1 LYPTLRILGCTS
13 ERFAAYCHSCFFK
26 KVLVVKQAVGPG
38 PAYAKA
44 IGGIIKKHDV
54 TLLLPVNSQEVRALL
69 KYKHLLHNS
78 LWYMGDFNSFCIL
91 DDKKRFSQLLQELKL
106 PHPRIIHD
114 LKFRGRAVIKP
125 CCGSSSKEVAY
136 VKNDGK
142 EPLSCLKTKLR
153 NGKYL
158 LQEFIAGEGVG
169 YSGYFRNGQIK
180 IGYAHRRMA
189 EFPISGGSSVL
200 RERYRYHDKKK
211 LRALVSSVLK
221 KVSWSG
227 FAMFEFKRTQNG
239 KLVFIECN
247 PRIWGSIH
255 QGLAEGT
262 NYFEFLLGPSP
273 RKASTHKLRVRTE
286 LFPLSWLALMQYLF
300 SGRLGHIVQ
309 IKKGRISKILDVSPT
324 SDPFGFLSLCLRIIK
339 KK

>member
-1 LYPTLRILGCTS
+1 
-13 ERFAAYCHSCFFK
+13 
-26 KVLVVKQAVGPG
+26 
-38 PAYAKA
+38 
-44 IGGIIKKHDV
+44 
-54 TLLLPVNSQEVRALL
+54 
-69 KYKHLLHNS
+69 
-78 LWYMGDFNSFCIL
+78 MGDFNSFCIL

-106 PHPRIIHD
+106 PHPRTIHD

-125 CCGSSSKEVAY
+125 YCGSSSKEVAY
-136 VKNDGK
+136 VKNDGMDT
-142 EPLSCLKTKLR
+142 LSCLKTKLR
-153 NGKYL
+153 SGKYL
-158 LQEFIAGEGVG
+158 LQEFIEGEGVG
-169 YSGYFRNGQIK
+169 YSGYFQNGQIK
-180 IGYAHRRMA
+180 IGYAHRRIA
-189 EFPISGGSSVL
+189 EFPISGGSSIL

-262 NYFEFLLGPSP
+262 NYFKFLLGPSL
-273 RKASTHKLRVRTE
+273 RKASSHKLRIRTE
-286 LFPLSWLALMQYLF
+286 LFPLSWLALLQYLI
-300 SGRLGHIVQ
+300 SGRLKTFFQ
-309 IKKGRISKILDVSPT
+309 IKKGKFLNIWDINPT
-324 SDPFGFLSLCLRIIK
+324 SDPFGFFSLCLRIIK